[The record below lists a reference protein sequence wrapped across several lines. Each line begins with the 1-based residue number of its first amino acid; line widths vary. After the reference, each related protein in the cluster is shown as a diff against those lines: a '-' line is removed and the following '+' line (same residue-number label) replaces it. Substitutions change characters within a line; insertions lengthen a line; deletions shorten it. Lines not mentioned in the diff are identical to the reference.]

1 VLQFRTQSIDEPS
14 LLQMLPD
21 RLRTEIAI
29 NVHLETLK
37 KVGVV
42 SYDTIGSLNML
53 TPYCITIGKYNNIVT
68 VILFTVACRNVA

>member
-1 VLQFRTQSIDEPS
+1 MLQFRTQSIDEPS

-42 SYDTIGSLNML
+42 SYDTLNML
-53 TPYCITIGKYNNIVT
+53 TSYCITIGKYNNIVT